1 MRPERADTA
10 FSPAP
15 PAGPGDLLE
24 ADFVAHYP
32 RLVRIAYLVLPPASD
47 PGRRVLAAHALVQR
61 TLPGCGAGP
70 AVPAV
75 PRARRAGETGS
86 AGYDGLRVRLL
97 RRALRTAGRR
107 HPALPRVWGG
117 WGLRLLPRAAGAAE
131 LALERELSALG
142 AAGRAACVLRRL
154 EGLTAPA
161 AREVLAAAGVAD
173 PDGALAAADALPDAA
188 GTAALLASPAFDACA
203 LQARPPELL
212 RRRRRVRAGVV
223 AVAALAVCAGLL
235 GLPQDGPSPGRD
247 TEAAGPT
254 RAAPTAWRDATRRDF
269 SVWPARGPL
278 TGDRALLD
286 RALAAW
292 AEPGGPV
299 RVSATPGTSSGPPA
313 GAPRLLFAGVVE
325 RARVVLLHDGLRAV
339 RYAEPLGGGGAAL
352 DFARTDAA
360 DAVSA
365 AALVVARPGGRVRY
379 LTAPWVREVSVR
391 DLLDPAAPARPLAR
405 DASGVTAALPSPA
418 GDGACRSWETLEIR
432 DGEGTRL
439 LTDLGELA
447 PARLLSGPPSAA
459 SDVAGPAALAAWART
474 ACSLRGLRAHGV
486 REVGAWRYALQ
497 RLPEANGTAAWVCT
511 RAETWRGAGARVMAQ
526 FQPPA
531 DRPSAPGTV
540 VARAEDSP
548 ACGVREPRVLAGV
561 LWQSRAGQWYALAAG
576 GGRFRSVVL
585 SGGVSGASEGALLAV
600 RSRPGAR
607 ADLHGLLPDGTRV
620 QPLR

>member
-1 MRPERADTA
+1 MRPQQADTA
-10 FSPAP
+10 LSPVP
-15 PAGPGDLLE
+15 PAGPGDVLE
-24 ADFVAHYP
+24 ADFVAHYA
-32 RLVRIAYLVLPPASD
+32 RLVRIAYLVLPSRAD

-61 TLPGCGAGP
+61 TLPGGGAGP
-70 AVPAV
+70 AAPLV
-75 PRARRAGETGS
+75 PRARRAGETGP
-86 AGYDGLRVRLL
+86 AGYDGLRLLLL
-97 RRALRTAGRR
+97 RRALRTAAR
-107 HPALPRVWGG
+107 PPLPRV

-142 AAGRAACVLRRL
+142 TAGRAACVLRRL

-161 AREVLAAAGVAD
+161 AREVLAAAGAAD
-173 PDGALAAADALPDAA
+173 PDGALAAADALPDPV

-203 LQARPPELL
+203 LQARPPGLL
-212 RRRRRVRAGVV
+212 RRRRRVRAGGV
-223 AVAALAVCAGLL
+223 ALAALTVCAGLL
-235 GLPQDGPSPGRD
+235 GLPEDGAPSRPGA
-247 TEAAGPT
+247 EAAGVT

-269 SVWPARGPL
+269 SVWPARGAL

-292 AEPGGPV
+292 AEPGDTV
-299 RVSATPGTSSGPPA
+299 RVSATPGTASGPPA

-325 RARVVLLHDGLRAV
+325 RARVVLLHDGLRVV
-339 RYAEPLGGGGAAL
+339 RYAEPRGGGGAAL

-360 DAVSA
+360 DAASA

-418 GDGACRSWETLEIR
+418 RDGACRSWETLEIR
-432 DGEGTRL
+432 GDEGTGL

-447 PARLLSGPPSAA
+447 PARLRSGPPSAS
-459 SDVAGPAALAAWART
+459 SDVSGPAALATWART

-585 SGGVSGASEGALLAV
+585 SGGVRGESEGALLAV

-607 ADLHGLLPDGTRV
+607 ADLHGTLPGGTRV
-620 QPLR
+620 PSLR

>member
-97 RRALRTAGRR
+97 RRALRTAGRP
-107 HPALPRVWGG
+107 HPPLPRVWGG

-161 AREVLAAAGVAD
+161 AREVLAAAGAAD

-203 LQARPPELL
+203 LQARPPGLL

-269 SVWPARGPL
+269 SVWPPRGPL

-292 AEPGGPV
+292 AEPGGQV

-432 DGEGTRL
+432 DGDGTRL

-459 SDVAGPAALAAWART
+459 SDVAGPAALTAWART
-474 ACSLRGLRAHGV
+474 ACSLRELRAHGV
-486 REVGAWRYALQ
+486 REVGAWRFALQ

-585 SGGVSGASEGALLAV
+585 TGGVSGESEGALLAV

>member
-1 MRPERADTA
+1 MTSSPPGPEDA
-10 FSPAP
+10 
-15 PAGPGDLLE
+15 LE
-24 ADFVAHYP
+24 AEFVAHYP
-32 RLVRIAYLVLPPASD
+32 RLVRIAYLVLPSAPDPA
-47 PGRRVLAAHALVQR
+47 RRVLAAHALVRR
-61 TLPGCGAGP
+61 TLPGAGSAP
-70 AVPAV
+70 PLV
-75 PRARRAGETGS
+75 PRARRPEETGPG
-86 AGYDGLRVRLL
+86 GYDALRMRLL
-97 RRALRTAGRR
+97 RRALRSAGRPLLPR
-107 HPALPRVWGG
+107 PLPRVR
-117 WGLRLLPRAAGAAE
+117 GLRLLPRAGGAAE

-154 EGLTAPA
+154 ERLTGPQT
-161 AREVLAAAGVAD
+161 RDVLAAVGVAD
-173 PDGALAAADALPDAA
+173 PDGALAAADALPDPA
-188 GTAALLASPAFDACA
+188 GAAALLASPAFDACA
-203 LQARPPELL
+203 LQARPPGLL

-223 AVAALAVCAGLL
+223 AVAALAVCGALL
-235 GLPQDGPSPGRD
+235 GLPEDGGPASGRD
-247 TEAAGPT
+247 ADRAGPT
-254 RAAPTAWRDATRRDF
+254 RAAPTAWREATRRDF
-269 SVWPARGPL
+269 SVWPARGGL

-313 GAPRLLFAGVVE
+313 GPPRLLFAGAVD
-325 RARVVLLHDGLRAV
+325 RARVVLLHDGLRVV
-339 RYAEPLGGGGAAL
+339 RYAEPRGAAGGAVL

-360 DAVSA
+360 DAASA
-365 AALVVARPGGRVRY
+365 AALVVARPGGGRVRY

-405 DASGVTAALPSPA
+405 DASGVTAALPSTA
-418 GDGACRSWETLEIR
+418 GDGACRSWQTLEIR

-447 PARLLSGPPSAA
+447 PARLLSGPPPAP
-459 SDVAGPAALAAWART
+459 SDVTGPAALAHWART
-474 ACSLRGLRAHGV
+474 ACSLQGLRAHGV
-486 REVGAWRYALQ
+486 REVNAWPYALQ

-526 FQPPA
+526 FHPPA

-561 LWQSRAGQWYALAAG
+561 LWQSRAGQWYVLAAG
-576 GGRFRSVVL
+576 GGRFRSITL
-585 SGGVSGASEGALLAV
+585 SGGVTGGSEGSLLAV

-607 ADLHGLLPDGTRV
+607 ADLHGRLLDGTRV
-620 QPLR
+620 PPLR